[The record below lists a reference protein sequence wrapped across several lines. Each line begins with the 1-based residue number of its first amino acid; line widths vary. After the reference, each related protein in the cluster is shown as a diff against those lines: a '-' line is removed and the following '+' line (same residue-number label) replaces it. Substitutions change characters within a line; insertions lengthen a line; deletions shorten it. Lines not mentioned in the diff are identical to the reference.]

1 MKLIIL
7 RNNEVAYVIREELT
21 QYLLISSELIL
32 FYNNGLTTFQNFL
45 LSQTFSPYVIEYSLL
60 LCC

>member
-7 RNNEVAYVIREELT
+7 RNNEVTYVIREELT

-32 FYNNGLTTFQNFL
+32 FYNIGLTTFQNFL
-45 LSQTFSPYVIEYSLL
+45 LSQTFSP
-60 LCC
+60 

>member
-45 LSQTFSPYVIEYSLL
+45 LSQTFSP
-60 LCC
+60 